1 MFSKKQYRLV
11 DDSFWDV
18 APVLLSGQASL
29 PVSSQVAFAH
39 LADTNSW
46 STWYPTLNRAE
57 WTSPAPFGEGS
68 TRVIQLRGKAQAE
81 QQVTAWEEGFRI
93 VFCFTSG
100 REPGM
105 AAGAEE
111 FWLRPT
117 SPTSCELSWRM
128 AVDVAGFAKIIPKI
142 SGFILKV
149 HPASNALQRQVPR
162 AFAKHLAKLARP
174 AGS

>member
-18 APVLLSGQASL
+18 APVVFSGEGNI
-29 PVSSQVAFAH
+29 PVSAETAFAH
-39 LADTNSW
+39 LADAASW
-46 STWYPTLNRAE
+46 SRWYPTMNRAA
-57 WTSPAPFGEGS
+57 WTSAAPYGVGS
-68 TRVIQLRGKAQAE
+68 TRVVQLRGKAEAE
-81 QQVTAWEEGFRI
+81 QQVIAWEQGYRI
-93 VFCFTSG
+93 VFCFVSG

-117 SPTSCELSWRM
+117 SATSCELRWRL

-142 SGFILKV
+142 SGFILKI
-149 HPASNALQRQVPR
+149 HPARDAVQRQVPR
-162 AFAKHLAKLARP
+162 ALAKYLAQQTGP
-174 AGS
+174 AR